1 MTAPDAGRPPSAG
14 SSRGPLRIG
23 LTGPIG
29 CGKSTVAAHLAS
41 RGAIVID
48 ADRLAREVTEPG
60 DPALTAIADRFG
72 SEVIGADGRLDR
84 PALGR
89 IVFGDAAALA
99 DLEAIVHPAVRP
111 RILAALEA
119 AAESDAVAVVLEAIR
134 LVDGGYLD
142 VVDEVW
148 VVECSAATQRERLA
162 GRGVAADDAERRIEA
177 QAELVARARD
187 AATRIIATDGSL
199 EAMRARV
206 DAALAAA
213 LTASSA
219 RSSGE
224 SSPA

>member
-60 DPALTAIADRFG
+60 EPALTAIADRFG

-148 VVECSAATQRERLA
+148 VVECSAATHRERLA

-199 EAMRARV
+199 ETMRDAV

-213 LTASSA
+213 LAA
-219 RSSGE
+219 
-224 SSPA
+224 